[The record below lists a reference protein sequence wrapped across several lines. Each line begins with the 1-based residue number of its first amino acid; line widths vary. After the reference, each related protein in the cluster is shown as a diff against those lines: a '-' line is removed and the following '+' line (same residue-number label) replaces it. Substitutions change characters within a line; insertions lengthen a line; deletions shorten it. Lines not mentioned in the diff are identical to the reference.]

1 MQEIASYAERMRKT
15 AEIRFHLRQKLLE
28 SMVDERKI
36 KFCKTR
42 MEEGG
47 GVANR
52 FGCVMNQQIT
62 RQPFHQMKQRSTGI
76 IISKNK

>member
-15 AEIRFHLRQKLLE
+15 AEIRFHLWQKLLE
-28 SMVDERKI
+28 SVIDERKI

-47 GVANR
+47 GVGREGFAIVR
-52 FGCVMNQQIT
+52 
-62 RQPFHQMKQRSTGI
+62 RSICRALDT
-76 IISKNK
+76 